1 MADKRCYKSSNC
13 TNTAEICN
21 LVKNG
26 KDCKLSCCEKPN
38 CNAVV
43 QPDNSNTMHIASS
56 LFIGIFV
63 AFALVLKI

>member
-38 CNAVV
+38 CNAIV

-56 LFIGIFV
+56 LLIGIFV